1 MILHGYRNRIRS
13 PLVLPWNINF
23 CIFEHSHWFYPG
35 LRPLR
40 KQCCVCGG
48 GGSDPSL
55 VKGVKQ
61 LRGESLSNQ
70 VYI

>member
-1 MILHGYRNRIRS
+1 M
-13 PLVLPWNINF
+13 
-23 CIFEHSHWFYPG
+23 
-35 LRPLR
+35 
-40 KQCCVCGG
+40 CVGGGG